1 MDNGSEMISE
11 EGRDKKDMVQAEP
24 PEVESISPPNLSFK
38 DNLLNK
44 DFPNSMLTEEVVV
57 TDKDVVVVQEEVMPS
72 IQFSSRIDDLLNQ
85 SMRLAVVVKQLV
97 RSMGYRRLHDKIMNL
112 WKRTVPLQ
120 LADLEGDSFIV
131 KFQNAQD
138 YQNALL
144 GGPWLIFGHYLR
156 VQPWQPSFSPLNL
169 RIHKVFAWVRL
180 PGLP

>member
-11 EGRDKKDMVQAEP
+11 EGRLNRYLP
-24 PEVESISPPNLSFK
+24 PFK

-97 RSMGYRRLHDKIMNL
+97 RSMAK
-112 WKRTVPLQ
+112 
-120 LADLEGDSFIV
+120 AS
-131 KFQNAQD
+131 
-138 YQNALL
+138 
-144 GGPWLIFGHYLR
+144 
-156 VQPWQPSFSPLNL
+156 
-169 RIHKVFAWVRL
+169 
-180 PGLP
+180 